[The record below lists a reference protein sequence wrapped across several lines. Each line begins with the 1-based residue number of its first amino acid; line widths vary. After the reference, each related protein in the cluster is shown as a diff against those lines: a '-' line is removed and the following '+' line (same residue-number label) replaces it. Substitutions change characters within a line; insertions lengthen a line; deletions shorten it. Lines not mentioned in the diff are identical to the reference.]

1 MSRKR
6 PKRPK
11 TRTGPAQDSGA
22 SLRIV
27 VAASPGTEV
36 TIEPELDLIKAAL
49 LYGGE
54 VTLLSATTTMFLGVE
69 GFSQF
74 SMTEQI
80 KLIRKVA
87 PYLLE
92 EKERADLVEGID
104 QLEAVLSARSKG
116 SRGGRLLQAQL
127 KQMFKPM
134 QESLANEMATLFR
147 DGKVDQL
154 ADARAKGLLKIESAD
169 PGTAADLV
177 VHPFS
182 SLMVAGVS

>member
-27 VAASPGTEV
+27 AAAFPGTEA

-69 GFSQF
+69 EMSKFSVAEQF
-74 SMTEQI
+74 ELVR
-80 KLIRKVA
+80 KLI
-87 PYLLE
+87 PYLSEDGQDPKFAEQLE
-92 EKERADLVEGID
+92 EMK
-104 QLEAVLSARSKG
+104 
-116 SRGGRLLQAQL
+116 
-127 KQMFKPM
+127 
-134 QESLANEMATLFR
+134 
-147 DGKVDQL
+147 
-154 ADARAKGLLKIESAD
+154 
-169 PGTAADLV
+169 
-177 VHPFS
+177 
-182 SLMVAGVS
+182 